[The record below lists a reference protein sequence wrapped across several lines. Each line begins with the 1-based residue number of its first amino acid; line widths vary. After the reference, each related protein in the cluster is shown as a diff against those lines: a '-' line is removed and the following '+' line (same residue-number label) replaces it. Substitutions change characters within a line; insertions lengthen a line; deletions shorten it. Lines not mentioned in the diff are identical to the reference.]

1 MARTLAA
8 ALILSVAGAPS
19 ALAQAATCAKVDFE
33 AVVDQAAGALRELNL
48 KNRPEFQ
55 ERLRQL
61 KDKRGWCHDQFL
73 KEAAPF
79 VRDEETAV
87 FDQKSEDLLAAI
99 SSMGQEGA
107 EQKTPD
113 CALLT
118 ELRGRMTQLVETQTA
133 KWTYMF
139 GKIDTE
145 LKK

>member
-61 KDKRGWCHDQFL
+61 KDKRGWSHDQFL

-113 CALLT
+113 SYMRTALKYRDQWQSRL
-118 ELRGRMTQLVETQTA
+118 LRTSS
-133 KWTYMF
+133 WSPWY
-139 GKIDTE
+139 
-145 LKK
+145 